1 MYGIRAS
8 LVDGGEIRGAGNAWI
23 CPEVGSCRW
32 DDLLCLLKN
41 LAKLFTFVS
50 VSNYPGRKGVYVP
63 LHTKTLSLIWVVN
76 IATSLSLPSASWCL
90 FVNFHMLILF
100 LFVEHLFLVFTC
112 LSCYVLLAVVRF
124 LSCHL

>member
-76 IATSLSLPSASWCL
+76 IASSLSL
-90 FVNFHMLILF
+90 FHL
-100 LFVEHLFLVFTC
+100 HLGAY
-112 LSCYVLLAVVRF
+112 LSTSTWSFFFSL
-124 LSCHL
+124 